1 MQAPQF
7 RNGAAALSLYPPFY
21 FVGLFVQNFSYYISK
36 GRVSRSESYAFTRQN
51 LSFCPPKHDLLQ
63 SKTSSFAPRLQSPYF
78 QLLTIP

>member
-21 FVGLFVQNFSYYISK
+21 FVGLFVKNFSYYISK
-36 GRVSRSESYAFTRQN
+36 GRVSRSKSYAFTRQN

-63 SKTSSFAPRLQSPYF
+63 SKTSSFDRIFCLQIGYNA
-78 QLLTIP
+78 T